1 MQVYEK
7 ELKVRA
13 EEVNAILDRYA
24 PAGECPAVLKEAM
37 VYSLQ
42 AGGKRIRPVL
52 LLETARLCGGRRET
66 AEVLA
71 AALEMIHTYSLIHDD
86 LPAMDDDTLRRGRP
100 TNHVVYGE
108 GMAVLAGD
116 GLLSYAFELML
127 ESIPYG
133 TDEIVPYLRAVKR
146 IAAAAG
152 HNGMIAGQAMD
163 LLSEGK
169 EPDAEVLQYIHRH
182 KTGAILSA
190 SVLAAAIAAGADERQ
205 LDALERYAAAIGLAF
220 QLADDVLDIRGDKGK
235 VGKTIGKDQAAQK
248 LTYPLVYGMDQTL
261 AKLQELNV
269 EAAESLAS
277 FGAEA
282 RFLIETA
289 DFICKRD
296 Y

>member
-1 MQVYEK
+1 
-7 ELKVRA
+7 
-13 EEVNAILDRYA
+13 
-24 PAGECPAVLKEAM
+24 
-37 VYSLQ
+37 
-42 AGGKRIRPVL
+42 
-52 LLETARLCGGRRET
+52 
-66 AEVLA
+66 
-71 AALEMIHTYSLIHDD
+71 
-86 LPAMDDDTLRRGRP
+86 
-100 TNHVVYGE
+100 
-108 GMAVLAGD
+108 MAVLAGD